1 MSIRFRNARTVLA
14 LVTAVTLVLPAAPSF
29 AIDATR
35 HLQSRADA
43 PAPAGAVAL
52 CSEYKWACA
61 RSARSKTAFPENAVE
76 TMRRVNLAAN
86 RSIRPVPDITQYAVT
101 ERWSLPTA
109 RGGDCEDYAL
119 YKKRALIDEGFP
131 PERLL
136 LASVLDRKLQPHA
149 VLIVRMGP
157 VDLVLDNLTGRIVSW
172 DKTGYTFLRMQNP
185 QRPDRWIA
193 LLTGGAL
200 S

>member
-1 MSIRFRNARTVLA
+1 MSSFFRNARAALA
-14 LVTAVTLVLPAAPSF
+14 LVATLMAALPASPAF
-29 AIDATR
+29 AIDASR
-35 HLQSRADA
+35 QLKPRADVS
-43 PAPAGAVAL
+43 APAGATAL
-52 CSEYKWACA
+52 CAQYAWACA
-61 RSARSKTAFPENAVE
+61 RSASTKVAFPADAIEVLRQINA
-76 TMRRVNLAAN
+76 TAN
-86 RSIRPVPDITQYAVT
+86 RTIRPISDVQQYAVA
-101 ERWSLPTA
+101 ERWILPTK

-119 YKKRALIDEGFP
+119 YKKRALIEAGFP

-157 VDLVLDNLTGRIVSW
+157 TDLVLDNLTSRIVSW

-185 QRPDRWIA
+185 ERPDRWIA